1 MKTIPLSFVMIDQTS
16 DLSSIFNKLNDN
28 GLGFVLLHDHN
39 NVLNSVLT
47 DGDIRRALMDGAS
60 LAAKAFEI
68 SNKDFKYANSIDEAR
83 SLLINPSTAFVPI
96 LDKTGVLVDCVIKTN
111 VDVRVA
117 VIQAGGKGTRLLP
130 LTANCPKPLVKL
142 SDQFIIDY
150 VFEVLLENDFNHIF
164 VVGNYLHEQLFEY
177 IRKYDSDYCKISC
190 IAEKKYAGTASSL
203 KLLGKIKSDNFLLI
217 NCDIITD
224 ANLKKMMETHVSIN
238 ADLTVLS
245 KTYKHT
251 VPYGVLVEE
260 NGSLHRVDEK
270 PVMAWNINAGVYV
283 LKSKL
288 LDLIPDDGWFD
299 MPDLVNMALK
309 KKLKCNTYPDNFF
322 WKDVG
327 THEDLMVAEEW
338 LSNKNG

>member
-1 MKTIPLSFVMIDQTS
+1 MKTIPLSFVMMDQNS
-16 DLSSIFNKLNDN
+16 DLPSIFNKLNDN
-28 GLGFVLLHDHN
+28 GLGFVLLHDHKD
-39 NVLNSVLT
+39 VLNSVLT
-47 DGDIRRALMDGAS
+47 DGDIRRALTDGAS
-60 LAAKAFEI
+60 LTAKGYEI
-68 SNKDFKYANSIDEAR
+68 SNEDFKYANSINEAK
-83 SLLINPSTAFVPI
+83 SLLTNPSTVFVPI
-96 LDKTGVLVDCVIKTN
+96 LDKTGVLVDCLVKTN
-111 VDVRVA
+111 VDARVA

-130 LTANCPKPLVKL
+130 HTANCPKPLVKL
-142 SDQFIIDY
+142 SDQCIIDY

-177 IRKYDSDYCKISC
+177 ISKYETDYCKIYYLV
-190 IAEKKYAGTASSL
+190 EKNYAGTASSL
-203 KLLGKIKSDNFLLI
+203 KLLGNIKSDNFLLI

-260 NGSLHRVDEK
+260 NGSLHSIDEK
-270 PVMAWNINAGVYV
+270 PVMSWNINAGVYV

-288 LDLIPDDGWFD
+288 LDFIPDDGWFD

-309 KKLKCNTYPDNFF
+309 KKLKCNTYPDNFY

-327 THEDLMVAEEW
+327 THADLMVAEEW
-338 LSNKNG
+338 LSKRNG